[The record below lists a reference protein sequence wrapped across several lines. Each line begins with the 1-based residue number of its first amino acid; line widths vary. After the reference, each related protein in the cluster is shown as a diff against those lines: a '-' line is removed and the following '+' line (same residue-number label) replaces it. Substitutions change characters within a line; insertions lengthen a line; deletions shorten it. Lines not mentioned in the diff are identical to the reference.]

1 MCIRDRPGG
10 DLRFCDGVPGDDGAG
25 RGTGRLRPPSGLRQK
40 RAGRPPAGGLPVL
53 RSSGL
58 SAGLQSQNH
67 QSGFAVPNGNAAVA
81 VQGKT
86 GSLLHGNDERGRAGY
101 TGIVDTGPIVDA
113 VLQMTASSVARCD
126 LKISGGQKVGGK
138 VVGDEIYSRLQEE
151 LSGRFLHN
159 VAGHI
164 RCCRTQRD

>member
-1 MCIRDRPGG
+1 M
-10 DLRFCDGVPGDDGAG
+10 AS
-25 RGTGRLRPPSGLRQK
+25 PSRTVTLLLLFREK
-40 RAGRPPAGGLPVL
+40 RVA
-53 RSSGL
+53 SSTEMMKE
-58 SAGLQSQNH
+58 AE
-67 QSGFAVPNGNAAVA
+67 P
-81 VQGKT
+81 
-86 GSLLHGNDERGRAGY
+86 GY

>member
-1 MCIRDRPGG
+1 M
-10 DLRFCDGVPGDDGAG
+10 
-25 RGTGRLRPPSGLRQK
+25 
-40 RAGRPPAGGLPVL
+40 

-86 GSLLHGNDERGRAGY
+86 GSLLHGDDERGRAGY

-138 VVGDEIYSRLQEE
+138 VVGDEIYSRLQEDLSVDSCTMWPVASVAAALKEIE
-151 LSGRFLHN
+151 LPLKNS
-159 VAGHI
+159 
-164 RCCRTQRD
+164 CW